1 MQLTRRVGPLRSP
14 TFAAAQAAPRWARIG
29 LPLLVFG
36 ALYSAPGRTAVLP
49 EDEVDFAA
57 SRYDGG
63 GQVIDGKNWLIRKK
77 IGDKVSVQYN
87 HLTDVVSGAS
97 IDVQLSASPYIEQR
111 TQDSG
116 SIEYLYGKSTFT
128 AGYTHSYEPDYRSDT
143 ASFSISEDM
152 FGDLTTVT
160 MSYRRTWNDVY
171 KMLKESNGDKIHDPS
186 FGKKDMD
193 QSSYGIGLT
202 QILTRNSILAANFEV
217 ITDQGWLSNPY
228 REVAYLDPTAGK
240 GFSLEPETDPN
251 TRTSNAIGLD
261 YKYYLPYRAAIDV
274 QYRYFSDTWGIRA
287 HTVQLGY
294 THPWHHWIF
303 DGSVRYYTQ
312 TQADFYANV
321 FQYANEQNF
330 MSRNRELS
338 NYDSYSI
345 GAGASYEFAI
355 PKARWTQWI
364 QKSTASIRYD
374 HMSIDYK
381 NFTNALLVDP
391 ANGVTIENAPLYN
404 VSYNI
409 FQIFFSIFY

>member
-261 YKYYLPYRAAIDV
+261 Y
-274 QYRYFSDTWGIRA
+274 
-287 HTVQLGY
+287 
-294 THPWHHWIF
+294 
-303 DGSVRYYTQ
+303 
-312 TQADFYANV
+312 
-321 FQYANEQNF
+321 
-330 MSRNRELS
+330 
-338 NYDSYSI
+338 
-345 GAGASYEFAI
+345 
-355 PKARWTQWI
+355 
-364 QKSTASIRYD
+364 
-374 HMSIDYK
+374 
-381 NFTNALLVDP
+381 
-391 ANGVTIENAPLYN
+391 
-404 VSYNI
+404 
-409 FQIFFSIFY
+409 